1 MMHPEMRYE
10 LARVEQEARMVA
22 AQQRHEARAARRAQ
36 RQEQG
41 SWLSAVMARFHRSA
55 PAPVLAL
62 ELRDQSGVAVAT
74 PDEALAA

>member
-10 LARVEQEARMVA
+10 LARFEQEARMVA
-22 AQQRHEARAARRAQ
+22 AQQRHEARAAHRAQ

-55 PAPVLAL
+55 PAPVLTL
-62 ELRDQSGVAVAT
+62 EVRGQSSAAT
-74 PDEALAA
+74 PTADEALAA